1 MPPPGRQTSTMVS
14 QPPRSAVL
22 SPASAVPRRELAAAR
37 RRLGTGP
44 GRAHDQ
50 ARPGRGSFMQHLTAA
65 TLAWPAVILALAIL
79 FWVPVFIA
87 VIRGA
92 ERIGVVVLLS
102 FLGLAGGVMWIAAL
116 VAAFILPRRT
126 PPLRTCPGGQA
137 AWRP

>member
-1 MPPPGRQTSTMVS
+1 
-14 QPPRSAVL
+14 
-22 SPASAVPRRELAAAR
+22 
-37 RRLGTGP
+37 
-44 GRAHDQ
+44 
-50 ARPGRGSFMQHLTAA
+50 MQHLTAA

-92 ERIGVVVLLS
+92 ERIGVVVLLT

-126 PPLRTCPGGQA
+126 PPLRTYTGGQA

>member
-1 MPPPGRQTSTMVS
+1 
-14 QPPRSAVL
+14 
-22 SPASAVPRRELAAAR
+22 
-37 RRLGTGP
+37 
-44 GRAHDQ
+44 
-50 ARPGRGSFMQHLTAA
+50 MQHLTAA
-65 TLAWPAVILALAIL
+65 TLAWPAVILAVIIL

-126 PPLRTCPGGQA
+126 PPLRTYTGGQA